1 MPGQVR
7 FVHRALIDVVIAY
20 VDWTIETEEECI
32 LWYEEY
38 KRYFTGRFNRKV
50 DLILELSKF
59 HVNARIATH
68 WGKYR
73 AQVLDEFTDRSYRV
87 KQSPLERTFMYTSSA
102 LHGAPANHF
111 ETIDQAIEAL
121 AKDRAKGSP

>member
-1 MPGQVR
+1 MPGQIK
-7 FVHRALIDVVIAY
+7 FVHRALLDVVIAY
-20 VDWTIETEEECI
+20 VDWTIETEEDC
-32 LWYEEY
+32 LAWCDEY

-59 HVNARIATH
+59 HVNPRIATH

-73 AQVLDEFTDRSYRV
+73 AQVLGEFTSRSYRV
-87 KQSPLERTFMYTSSA
+87 KQSALERTFMYTSSV

-111 ETIDQAIEAL
+111 QTIDQAIEAL
-121 AKDRAKGSP
+121 IKDRGQVQP